1 MRTCSQRTI
10 CKVEYGSEVTTNL
23 KHVHPEMRP
32 DALYNPKE
40 KLEKKKAPKKLKAL
54 TCDYCDDVNITDKI
68 SHKCY
73 MIEKKV
79 RSKFKAEIKHEIK
92 TEGTR
97 SLGFVNDPTYSTIPV
112 GSKVCIEVIDSEDSV
127 EYNKRRRTKPI
138 V

>member
-1 MRTCSQRTI
+1 
-10 CKVEYGSEVTTNL
+10 
-23 KHVHPEMRP
+23 MRP
-32 DALYNPKE
+32 DALSNPKE
-40 KLEKKKAPKKLKAL
+40 KLEKKKAPKKLKTL